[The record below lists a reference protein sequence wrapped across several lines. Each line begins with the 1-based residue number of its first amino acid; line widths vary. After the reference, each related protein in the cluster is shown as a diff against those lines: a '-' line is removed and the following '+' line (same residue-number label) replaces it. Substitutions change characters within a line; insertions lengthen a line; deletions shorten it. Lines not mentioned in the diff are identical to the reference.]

1 MDAPD
6 FFDANYEAA
15 PEYDDRG
22 AEPHPL
28 TAGLWGAGELITR
41 VGAIVLALS
50 VFMDWY
56 AGPGVGVTLSV
67 IGWHTGLIG
76 KLVLLLGLA
85 TLLVT
90 SLRRLGLQLPPTMPE
105 PLVVIGLGALSTVF
119 ILIRVISIPDAVLPA
134 NSRGVGLWIS
144 LLASLT
150 VIAGG
155 ILRAGDEL

>member
-6 FFDANYEAA
+6 FFDANYE
-15 PEYDDRG
+15 PVTDHDGGSEG
-22 AEPHPL
+22 HPL
-28 TAGLWGAGELITR
+28 AAGIWGSGELITR

-50 VFMDWY
+50 VFMGWY
-56 AGPGVGVTLSV
+56 AGPGTGVTLSV

-76 KLVLLLGLA
+76 KLVLLIGLA

-90 SLRRLGLQLPPTMPE
+90 SLQRLGLRLPPTMPE

-134 NSRGVGLWIS
+134 DGRGVGLWIA
-144 LLASLT
+144 LIASLT